1 MTDQT
6 PAYISKSGMI
16 QTHPGCPNYKVIQNA
31 DTPAKQAK
39 VGAMEIT
46 QADAR
51 KRITS
56 GANKQCGMCAKIE
69 AKVAEGP
76 ATVNIPGLGQVSAAG
91 LNALKAAGAE
101 LKEVREAQE
110 ARAAKKEDAPT
121 ATGAQI
127 QPKRQVRARKTPM
140 QKLEEQENAAKAK
153 AAKATP
159 AKATTKPSPRQA
171 SAAASQA
178 KVPAKTAPKATATK
192 APAKKA
198 ATPKKTA
205 APKVPVADK
214 PYKSAFLV
222 NGEVVSMAAARRWA
236 EAVKGET
243 YGAYVP
249 RTVRAE
255 YAAAKAAGY
264 VEPQPKAEAK

>member
-1 MTDQT
+1 MTEQT

-51 KRITS
+51 QRITS
-56 GANKQCGMCAKIE
+56 GKNKQCGMCAKIE
-69 AKVAEGP
+69 AKVAAGSE
-76 ATVNIPGLGQVSAAG
+76 TVSIPGLGEVSKQGIEAP
-91 LNALKAAGAE
+91 KAAGAE
-101 LKEVREAQE
+101 PKAANETLS
-110 ARAAKKEDAPT
+110 AKKP
-121 ATGAQI
+121 
-127 QPKRQVRARKTPM
+127 ARKTSPRKTPI
-140 QKLEEQENAAKAK
+140 QKLEEAENAAKAK
-153 AAKATP
+153 AAKTAAAAAAKATKRTP
-159 AKATTKPSPRQA
+159 AKSTPKATVTKA
-171 SAAASQA
+171 GA
-178 KVPAKTAPKATATK
+178 KKAVAPKA
-192 APAKKA
+192 
-198 ATPKKTA
+198 PKKSTE
-205 APKVPVADK
+205 VADK

-236 EAVKGET
+236 QAVNGET

-249 RTVRAE
+249 RTVRAA

-264 VEPQPKAEAK
+264 VDVEPKADAK